1 MSIATKGLVMLSPHM
16 QHLRK
21 FLEYK
26 YDIDSINEN
35 KINYLQKRHLDKKKD
50 KNNQETDLQDKT

>member
-1 MSIATKGLVMLSPHM
+1 M

-50 KNNQETDLQDKT
+50 KNNQETDLQDKTWFAITFLITYDNI